1 VGATTN
7 SEGFRDSFLR
17 NGRKT
22 QGAKMAGKKEAAEGA
37 GSPYDLGSR
46 IGGRKTES
54 YLETTGDLAP
64 VYQEEGVQGREGL
77 SRSERDM
84 EFVRETMLTTQIQS
98 IITRIEIVAQDLIQT
113 ASGDDAQRLKRS
125 MRAFKSA
132 LAWGM
137 ELLDYIGQHCK

>member
-1 VGATTN
+1 
-7 SEGFRDSFLR
+7 
-17 NGRKT
+17 
-22 QGAKMAGKKEAAEGA
+22 MAGRGETAGGA
-37 GSPYDLGSR
+37 RGPCDLRSK
-46 IGGRKTES
+46 IGGGKAES

-64 VYQEEGVQGREGL
+64 VYQEKGERGREGL

-84 EFVRETMLTTQIQS
+84 EFVRETMLTAQVQS
-98 IITRIEIVAQDLIQT
+98 IIVRIEMVAQDLIQT

-137 ELLDYIGQHCK
+137 ELLDHIGQHCSEERGGEPRE